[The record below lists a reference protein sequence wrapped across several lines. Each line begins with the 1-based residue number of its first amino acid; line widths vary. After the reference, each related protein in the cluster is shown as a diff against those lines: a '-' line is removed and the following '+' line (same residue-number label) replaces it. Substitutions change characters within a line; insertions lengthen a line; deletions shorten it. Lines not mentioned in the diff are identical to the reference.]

1 MKNKPS
7 YSITSVDHAL
17 HLASLLQQEG
27 PVRVTD
33 AAKRL
38 GVSDST
44 AHRLLAMLV
53 YRDFAE
59 QMPDR
64 RYRAG
69 KVLRPVEMSEAP
81 VVLLR
86 RVALPHLQR
95 LVGETQESANVMVL
109 AGTEVRFIATVECHQ
124 ILRVGDRVG
133 RSLPAHMASGG
144 KPILAALPPD
154 QLTALYDGADGIE
167 LPRLKRELALVRKR
181 GFAINDQRTET
192 GLTAVGMLIRN
203 PVGEPEAG
211 LSLAMPTA
219 RFDRDMLPTLVGA
232 MSATT
237 ARIES
242 DLAAGWSPSSASP
255 AMNGSPNCP
264 SGSGT
269 DDANRSPAR

>member
-95 LVGETQESANVMVL
+95 LVGETQESANVVL
-109 AGTEVRFIATVECHQ
+109 AGTEGRFIATVECHQ

-144 KPILAALPPD
+144 SRSS
-154 QLTALYDGADGIE
+154 
-167 LPRLKRELALVRKR
+167 PRCR
-181 GFAINDQRTET
+181 RT
-192 GLTAVGMLIRN
+192 
-203 PVGEPEAG
+203 
-211 LSLAMPTA
+211 S
-219 RFDRDMLPTLVGA
+219 
-232 MSATT
+232 
-237 ARIES
+237 
-242 DLAAGWSPSSASP
+242 
-255 AMNGSPNCP
+255 
-264 SGSGT
+264 
-269 DDANRSPAR
+269 